1 MALDII
7 QVEGCYVSSSLPKAL
22 FVPSPSSY
30 KNKRDNVY
38 SSDVLYF
45 KPKKKTT
52 VTKNVIS
59 SSADTSLLV
68 EGRQHLSVQTDLY
81 LEELCDVIEEADAQ
95 CETDPLLDRPP
106 SPLFVPA
113 KSGPDASTQIY
124 PGELFD
130 FDEEVEPL
138 LEALVGQTLEQALI
152 EIMAEEELAVLS
164 DLQMDY
170 EARRNAEVAEV
181 KRLEEQ
187 ERRIFEEK
195 EKRMQEHEEAIL
207 LEDEVAQKIVAC
219 IFSQNYLS
227 ELVPQV
233 YKKLEAEGYFE
244 TEDPEMLE
252 IEEAFWPWLMN
263 EVDSEIA
270 TLEASCHLLD
280 TLIDDTVQSIAETSI
295 IQPVKPDVYPVKK
308 EIKILEE
315 DVEEAGLQD
324 SSNEMKLSDENIE
337 GSDLPPPDEMKLS
350 DENIEGSDLPPPDE
364 TSEKGSED

>member
-1 MALDII
+1 MALDVI

-22 FVPSPSSY
+22 FVPSY
-30 KNKRDNVY
+30 HRNRRDLLH
-38 SSDVLYF
+38 SSDTLYY
-45 KPKKKTT
+45 KPKKKSTD
-52 VTKNVIS
+52 VQKRNS
-59 SSADTSLLV
+59 TSGSGEPV
-68 EGRQHLSVQTDLY
+68 AGRQHLSVQTDLY
-81 LEELCDVIEEADAQ
+81 LEELCDVVEEADAQ
-95 CETDPLLDRPP
+95 CETDPFLDRPP

-113 KSGPDASTQIY
+113 KSGPDVATQIY

-138 LEALVGQTLEQALI
+138 LEALVGQTIEQALI

-170 EARRNAEVAEV
+170 EARRNAELAEV

-187 ERRIFEEK
+187 ERRLYEEK
-195 EKRMQEHEEAIL
+195 EKRIKEQEEAIL

-233 YKKLEAEGYFE
+233 YKKLEVEGYFE
-244 TEDPEMLE
+244 TEDPDMLE
-252 IEEAFWPWLMN
+252 IEETFWPWLMN

-280 TLIDDTVQSIAETSI
+280 TLIDDTVQSIAETSVI
-295 IQPVKPDVYPVKK
+295 HPVEPDVYSETKKASEQIHEAEIPVQ
-308 EIKILEE
+308 E
-315 DVEEAGLQD
+315 DTELIDPSETVGDTELNDPSETDGD
-324 SSNEMKLSDENIE
+324 STE
-337 GSDLPPPDEMKLS
+337 
-350 DENIEGSDLPPPDE
+350 
-364 TSEKGSED
+364 

>member
-1 MALDII
+1 MALDVI
-7 QVEGCYVSSSLPKAL
+7 QVQGCYVSSSLPKAL
-22 FVPSPSSY
+22 FVPSPSSFPRS
-30 KNKRDNVY
+30 KRDHIH

-45 KPKKKTT
+45 KPKKKT
-52 VTKNVIS
+52 VDTK
-59 SSADTSLLV
+59 SATPSTADNGLPV
-68 EGRQHLSVQTDLY
+68 AGRQHLSVQTDLY

-106 SPLFVPA
+106 SPLFLPA
-113 KSGPDASTQIY
+113 KSGPDVATQIY

-130 FDEEVEPL
+130 FDEEVEPI

-164 DLQMDY
+164 DLQIDY

-187 ERRIFEEK
+187 ERRLSEEK
-195 EKRMQEHEEAIL
+195 EMRIKEQEEAVL
-207 LEDEVAQKIVAC
+207 LEDEVAKKIVAC

-233 YKKLEAEGYFE
+233 YKKLETEGYFE
-244 TEDPEMLE
+244 VEDPEMLE

-280 TLIDDTVQSIAETSI
+280 TLIDDSIQSIAETSV
-295 IQPVKPDVYPVKK
+295 IQPEKQNIYPETIPKYTSNEVAD
-308 EIKILEE
+308 
-315 DVEEAGLQD
+315 DVEVNGNTEENTESNNAG
-324 SSNEMKLSDENIE
+324 
-337 GSDLPPPDEMKLS
+337 
-350 DENIEGSDLPPPDE
+350 DE
-364 TSEKGSED
+364 TNEVV

>member
-30 KNKRDNVY
+30 KIRD
-38 SSDVLYF
+38 
-45 KPKKKTT
+45 
-52 VTKNVIS
+52 KNVIS

-68 EGRQHLSVQTDLY
+68 EGRQHLSVQTDVY

-195 EKRMQEHEEAIL
+195 EEAIL

-295 IQPVKPDVYPVKK
+295 IQPVKPDVYSVKK
-308 EIKILEE
+308 EIKILE

-324 SSNEMKLSDENIE
+324 LSDENIE
-337 GSDLPPPDEMKLS
+337 GSDLPPPDENIERSDLPS
-350 DENIEGSDLPPPDE
+350 PDENIEGSDLPPPDE
-364 TSEKGSED
+364 TSEKGSDD